1 MSDGFSLDLRNAEEQ
16 IEEWEAEDG
25 VEGVVLGVLD
35 GETPDEEWLEELA
48 AGKVL
53 VLAVQG
59 ELNELAA
66 GFAAPAKEAGATL
79 MHFRD
84 FLVVAPAGVSLDTSR
99 L

>member
-16 IEEWEAEDG
+16 IDEWEAADG

-53 VLAVQG
+53 VLAVHG
-59 ELNELAA
+59 ELNERAA
-66 GFAAPAKEAGATL
+66 GFAGPAKDAGATL
-79 MHFRD
+79 MHFRG
-84 FLVVAPAGVSLDTSR
+84 FLVAAPAGVSLDTSR